1 MKNDLSSKI
10 KNYLNFRQ
18 SRKNKTKEKLSIKNI
33 INKDDKLKKF
43 YSETNILSNSNINM
57 PIDYTNDLNNITL
70 NDKNRLKNS
79 YLMSSINNEE
89 NIKEENVILFFE
101 INQLKKDINLY
112 QSRLDELTSEYNKL
126 RQEYQEILQKNF
138 SFDELDKEKQI
149 EEEYIKLEEEK
160 YNIILKKVRNQNNL
174 LKLRNEKVKRH
185 NEQMKKFYKLYTGEE
200 WGKSNKNI

>member
-18 SRKNKTKEKLSIKNI
+18 SRKNKTKGKLSIKNI
-33 INKDDKLKKF
+33 INQDDKLKKF

-138 SFDELDKEKQI
+138 SFDELDKEKEI

>member
-33 INKDDKLKKF
+33 INQDDKLKKF

-57 PIDYTNDLNNITL
+57 PIDYTSDLNNITL

-126 RQEYQEILQKNF
+126 RLEYQEILQKNF

-149 EEEYIKLEEEK
+149 EEEYKKLEEEK

>member
-33 INKDDKLKKF
+33 INQDDKLKKF

-126 RQEYQEILQKNF
+126 RLEYQEILQKNF
-138 SFDELDKEKQI
+138 SFDELDKEKEI